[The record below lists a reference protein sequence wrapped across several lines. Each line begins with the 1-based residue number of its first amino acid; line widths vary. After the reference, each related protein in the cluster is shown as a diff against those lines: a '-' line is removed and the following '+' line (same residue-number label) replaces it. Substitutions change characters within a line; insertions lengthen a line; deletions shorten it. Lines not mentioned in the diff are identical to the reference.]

1 MEKRNAADNEAQP
14 FEVMVR
20 GPFAALLRVPDG
32 GFSWDDGLVV
42 FDNDQA
48 KADTRNPWLVRPLG
62 PRSVRQYAPLAVQ
75 DLHRR
80 FSRLEPTRDAI
91 HVFANEYGFLGHSLA
106 LRDPELRSQTI
117 RIDEFPVGESLGFW
131 QREIARMAWLLD
143 MWDLVRLRHRQV
155 LDQLVQW
162 TPSEQPR
169 AVALD
174 LELLS
179 HVRLQTPRPRS
190 QSLPAFYEEILRERG
205 QSEKASPWSFT
216 ILAHAENINDIEL
229 LERWEYGDS
238 VEPAR
243 YYLHREVN
251 KQLKNHV
258 SPAVLPYRKG
268 EVYFF
273 PDCLR
278 GALYTLLM
286 LELSGRQRPAMLC
299 ARPGCGRY
307 FEPAHGRQQY
317 CEKRCQQ
324 LAYYY
329 RRKGKAQMS
338 ELPLSID
345 CEQSEPIGRGVSRHN
360 HDKCH

>member
-1 MEKRNAADNEAQP
+1 MEKGSATDNEVQP

-42 FDNDQA
+42 FDNKQA
-48 KADTRNPWLVRPLG
+48 KVDTRSPWLVRPLG
-62 PRSVRQYAPLAVQ
+62 SRSVRQYAPLAVL

-91 HVFANEYGFLGHSLA
+91 HFFANEYGFLGHSIA

-117 RIDEFPVGESLGFW
+117 RIDEIPVGESLGFW
-131 QREIARMAWLLD
+131 QREIVRMAWLLD
-143 MWDLVRLRHRQV
+143 MWDLVRLRYRQI
-155 LDQLVQW
+155 LDQLVRW
-162 TPSEQPR
+162 TPSDQPR
-169 AVALD
+169 AVAID

-190 QSLPAFYEEILRERG
+190 QSLLAFYEEILRERG
-205 QSEKASPWSFT
+205 QFEKASPWSFT
-216 ILAHAENINDIEL
+216 ILAHAENTNDIEL

-251 KQLKNHV
+251 RQLKNHA

-268 EVYFF
+268 EIYFF

-278 GALYTLLM
+278 GALYTLFM

-299 ARPGCGRY
+299 ARPRCGRY

-329 RRKGKAQMS
+329 RKKEKGQT
-338 ELPLSID
+338 
-345 CEQSEPIGRGVSRHN
+345 N
-360 HDKCH
+360 

>member
-1 MEKRNAADNEAQP
+1 MEPRDATRSEAQP
-14 FEVMVR
+14 FEIMVR

-42 FDNDQA
+42 FDDKQTP
-48 KADTRNPWLVRPLG
+48 ADTQSPWLVRPSDS
-62 PRSVRQYAPLAVQ
+62 RSVRQYAPLAVP

-80 FSRLEPTRDAI
+80 FSRLAPTRDDIRA
-91 HVFANEYGFLGHSLA
+91 FADEHGFLGHSLA
-106 LRDPELRSQTI
+106 LRDPRPRSLTI
-117 RIDEFPVGESLGFW
+117 RIDEIPVGESLSFW

-143 MWDLVRLRHRQV
+143 MWDLVRDGHRQV
-155 LDQLVQW
+155 LDHLVQW
-162 TPSEQPR
+162 TPFEDPR
-169 AVALD
+169 TVAID
-174 LELLS
+174 LGLIALARS
-179 HVRLQTPRPRS
+179 QRARPRS
-190 QSLPAFYEEILRERG
+190 QSVSEFYEEILREGG
-205 QSEKASPWSFT
+205 QSEKARPWSFT
-216 ILAHAENINDIEL
+216 ILAHAENSNHIEL

-251 KQLKNHV
+251 HQLKDHV

-268 EVYFF
+268 EIYFF

-278 GALYTLLM
+278 GALYTLFM
-286 LELSGRQRPAMLC
+286 LELSGRQRPAVLC

-329 RRKGKAQMS
+329 RRKENVQ
-338 ELPLSID
+338 
-345 CEQSEPIGRGVSRHN
+345 RN
-360 HDKCH
+360 